1 MAAHSDS
8 IEETDREGSI
18 LTFDLS
24 DEELER
30 AAGVEG
36 HRVSTFAYCTHFWQ
50 YCDLPQ

>member
-1 MAAHSDS
+1 MDS
-8 IEETDREGSI
+8 NNIDEADIEELI

-24 DEELER
+24 DDELER

-36 HRVSTFAYCTHFWQ
+36 QVVSTFAYCTHFWY

>member
-1 MAAHSDS
+1 MDS
-8 IEETDREGSI
+8 NNIDEADIEESI

-24 DEELER
+24 DDELER

-36 HRVSTFAYCTHFWQ
+36 QVVSTFAYCTHFWY

>member
-1 MAAHSDS
+1 MDS
-8 IEETDREGSI
+8 SNIDEADREESI

-24 DEELER
+24 DDELER

-36 HRVSTFAYCTHFWQ
+36 QVVSTFAYCTHFWY